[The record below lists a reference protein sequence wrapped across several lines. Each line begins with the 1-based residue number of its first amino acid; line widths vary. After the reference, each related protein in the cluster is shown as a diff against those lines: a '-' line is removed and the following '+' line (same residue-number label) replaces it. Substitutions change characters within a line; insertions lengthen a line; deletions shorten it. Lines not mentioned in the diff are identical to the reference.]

1 MDSKLE
7 LLHKVW
13 GNLKNFSEM
22 KPCTLDNMSRDA
34 PAFLKGIAAVSFVDK
49 NDQVRLDSFISI
61 HLLIPSASISHNLVQ
76 RCVENLRKL
85 ANVER
90 RFTVHEKRVSELG
103 TDVWHGLRPID
114 SKREFVR
121 YTLPGRAVVPR
132 SDRSFGDLL
141 GVIISLVSIRTSRKT
156 QIRLL
161 HFMARARKFGSFL
174 VVAWTR
180 DTRKNSLT
188 SRASISFLAKNK
200 EVLHCIQIV
209 GDTVFFPYTWLHCVV
224 TIGFLGS
231 CASLLSV
238 GLSIPRAVK
247 RRKFEKAVNIFPVDE
262 RRGKTLKRGAACP
275 GV

>member
-61 HLLIPSASISHNLVQ
+61 HLLISSASISHNLVQ
-76 RCVENLRKL
+76 RCIDNLRKH

-121 YTLPGRAVVPR
+121 YTLPGKAVVPK
-132 SDRSFGDLL
+132 SDHSYGDLL
-141 GVIISLVSIRTSRKT
+141 VTGGDNFTRFHSDFQENTDSLITFYGAGQKVWFFSPGGR
-156 QIRLL
+156 
-161 HFMARARKFGSFL
+161 
-174 VVAWTR
+174 
-180 DTRKNSLT
+180 
-188 SRASISFLAKNK
+188 
-200 EVLHCIQIV
+200 V
-209 GDTVFFPYTWLHCVV
+209 G
-224 TIGFLGS
+224 
-231 CASLLSV
+231 
-238 GLSIPRAVK
+238 K
-247 RRKFEKAVNIFPVDE
+247 RYE
-262 RRGKTLKRGAACP
+262 KTLRDIDSFYQFS
-275 GV
+275 